1 MQVES
6 LDFIKSEERKA
17 GFFFFVN
24 EGATDLAMA
33 ANVLLH
39 PLTHWVIDSG
49 SSWHMTPRAD
59 LLHEIQHAPIS
70 TVTSATGAKAKVM
83 GMGCAK
89 FMGADGELVGL
100 KNVLWV
106 PNLCANLISTGQLGD
121 AGVNT
126 ETIGSE
132 RYRAYNDKWL
142 IWDLQWKGDVRKQ
155 MWQIPVLPWRKSGK
169 AAAAAS
175 MEESVTEE
183 EQQGVQGEELIGG
196 SAAVKAP
203 ATSGQVDWET
213 WHWQLAHVAVSTLEV
228 MHKETCVHGLQLQR
242 DGAHYGSCEVCMQ
255 NKFAR
260 FPFSRAEGSAKAP
273 LEVVHMDLV
282 GPMRTEGTGG
292 VLYFL
297 TMVDE
302 WSRFTWARPLSKKSN
317 AAAAIN
323 EDWLPMV
330 ERQAMRLVKV
340 LRIDRGGEFLGVEFT
355 KFLKNNGIRHQ
366 LTCPGTPQQN
376 GIVERA
382 NRTIGKAAKTLLG
395 AAGMPYK
402 FWPEAVR
409 QVITVKNRVLTH
421 VGDKHWVPYERAEAQ
436 AGSCC
441 CVGCPSGMAP
451 DSKGWL
457 MWDPKSKRTLVS
469 RDVKF
474 VEDVMY
480 KDWQQQQQVQ
490 IGLRLDHSGGGEQQV
505 SGLAAEE
512 GLEDESARVDSPSQ
526 PEPAATA
533 KVTKRSVQRGASPH
547 GQQIATREK
556 RVAAAPSRL
565 KCSHLGGPKQGAMA
579 VQADEGEDEE
589 MAFCFFTPLPGE
601 PAIVE
606 EALSGP
612 QKEEWKAAMDAEF
625 NCLIENETWEL
636 VELPEGRRP
645 ISSKWVF
652 KTPSLVS
659 NKIFAPV
666 IKPVTL
672 RTVLAGA
679 ALKGWHVKQM
689 DITTAF
695 LNGILL
701 EDIYMAQPDGYED
714 GTSRIERTQKLLMD
728 NFKCKMLGDVHYYLG
743 LQIERDLERR
753 WLKVYQSHYIS
764 GVMERYG
771 VTGGCTVMT
780 PFLAGFKLKKA
791 AEEDDVLE
799 DEQRNEYQSLIG
811 SVMYAA
817 VHTRPDASFGVGQ
830 LARVVQR
837 PTQEQLEVAKRL
849 VRYLGSTASAGGPVS
864 WRSKKQSEIAQS
876 SGEAEY
882 MAMYQAIKEIVLLRK
897 LLEDMGAEQEGPTP
911 LFSDSEAA
919 IGMANNPILNGLNKH
934 MKIKWHWVR
943 QMVKEGIVELHHVKA
958 SKQGTYFLT
967 KRLPESA
974 HWKCAKIRGGE
985 FLSKEFSLWLKKN
998 GIRHSL
1004 TMPYSPA
1011 MNGIAERANR
1021 TITETERGLL
1031 IEARLPDYFWPDA
1044 VRGMCVAKNRALT
1057 HVGAEKWVPY
1067 LEWIGR
1073 KPKVDMLRVFGC
1085 MCMALVTKHLQHN
1098 KLSAKAIWAVHL
1110 GMAQNSKGWFLCDPF
1125 TRKFLVS
1132 RDCKFMENLMYKDW
1146 KAENEAKI
1154 GMRFGEVKSS
1164 SLEHVELPLDLSS
1177 GSTTTRQSSLVNGG
1191 EEANDAE
1198 EEEEEV
1204 QQVSEHA
1211 LTLPYCTMSAPRIQV
1226 TPQQRQGLHVP
1237 AAEEEGRG
1245 KRRIQAPNRLTY
1257 DAPGKP
1263 DKTALAGAA
1272 LMVGDD
1278 EESDYEECA
1287 FAFFSPVVMPGE
1299 PATLKEA
1306 LESSDAEE
1314 WKKAMESELKSI
1326 EENGTWELVELP
1338 EGRKAITSK
1347 WLFKIKSDADGKI
1360 ERYSLGLWQRGWVV
1374 KQMDLTTAF
1383 LNSILEKEIFMAQ
1396 PQGFD
1401 DGSGR
1406 VWKLK
1411 KALYGLKQAP
1421 RQWYLK
1427 LREVLEE
1434 IGFTP
1439 SSADHSLFMLGEG
1452 EQRSFM
1458 VVYVDD
1464 ILIFSPSSDLVK
1476 EVMLKLQDK
1485 FKCKALGNVSFYLG
1499 LHIERDVEK
1508 RCMRV
1513 HQQKYLEALTANF
1526 GQIEGH
1532 VATPFPSGFK
1542 CVKGPEEESVGEEER
1557 RRFHSLVGSLMYAA
1571 VNTQPDVAVATR
1583 QLARHPVPVVFGGAG
1598 GAVAEGEGTG
1608 AAGASGVGSG
1618 GAGGVGVEFP
1628 PCSSLRPVA
1637 AEPVGVPAGGTG
1649 GPGGVGGGGAVLGGA

>member
-421 VGDKHWVPYERAEAQ
+421 VGDKHWVPYERWL
-436 AGSCC
+436 GKK
-441 CVGCPSGMAP
+441 PSIDMLRVWNCMGLVMV
-451 DSKGWL
+451 
-457 MWDPKSKRTLVS
+457 PKEQRHKLEVAAVTLVS

-490 IGLRLDHSGGGEQQV
+490 IGLRLGGGEQQV

-652 KTPSLVS
+652 KVKSGADGALERFKSRLVA
-659 NKIFAPV
+659 KGFQQKEKVDFGEIL
-666 IKPVTL
+666 TL

-714 GTSRIERTQKLLMD
+714 GTSRVCKLKKAIYGLKQEPRCWYKKLEGEQLLLPLVYVDDILLFSPSMEQIERTQKLLMD

-849 VRYLGSTASAGGPVS
+849 VRYLGSTASAGVQ
-864 WRSKKQSEIAQS
+864 SKKQSEIAQS

-974 HWKCAKIRGGE
+974 HWKCAK
-985 FLSKEFSLWLKKN
+985 
-998 GIRHSL
+998 
-1004 TMPYSPA
+1004 
-1011 MNGIAERANR
+1011 
-1021 TITETERGLL
+1021 
-1031 IEARLPDYFWPDA
+1031 
-1044 VRGMCVAKNRALT
+1044 MC
-1057 HVGAEKWVPY
+1057 G
-1067 LEWIGR
+1067 
-1073 KPKVDMLRVFGC
+1073 
-1085 MCMALVTKHLQHN
+1085 MALH
-1098 KLSAKAIWAVHL
+1098 
-1110 GMAQNSKGWFLCDPF
+1110 
-1125 TRKFLVS
+1125 
-1132 RDCKFMENLMYKDW
+1132 
-1146 KAENEAKI
+1146 
-1154 GMRFGEVKSS
+1154 
-1164 SLEHVELPLDLSS
+1164 
-1177 GSTTTRQSSLVNGG
+1177 
-1191 EEANDAE
+1191 
-1198 EEEEEV
+1198 
-1204 QQVSEHA
+1204 
-1211 LTLPYCTMSAPRIQV
+1211 
-1226 TPQQRQGLHVP
+1226 
-1237 AAEEEGRG
+1237 
-1245 KRRIQAPNRLTY
+1245 
-1257 DAPGKP
+1257 
-1263 DKTALAGAA
+1263 
-1272 LMVGDD
+1272 
-1278 EESDYEECA
+1278 
-1287 FAFFSPVVMPGE
+1287 
-1299 PATLKEA
+1299 
-1306 LESSDAEE
+1306 
-1314 WKKAMESELKSI
+1314 
-1326 EENGTWELVELP
+1326 
-1338 EGRKAITSK
+1338 
-1347 WLFKIKSDADGKI
+1347 
-1360 ERYSLGLWQRGWVV
+1360 
-1374 KQMDLTTAF
+1374 
-1383 LNSILEKEIFMAQ
+1383 
-1396 PQGFD
+1396 
-1401 DGSGR
+1401 
-1406 VWKLK
+1406 
-1411 KALYGLKQAP
+1411 
-1421 RQWYLK
+1421 
-1427 LREVLEE
+1427 
-1434 IGFTP
+1434 
-1439 SSADHSLFMLGEG
+1439 
-1452 EQRSFM
+1452 
-1458 VVYVDD
+1458 
-1464 ILIFSPSSDLVK
+1464 
-1476 EVMLKLQDK
+1476 
-1485 FKCKALGNVSFYLG
+1485 
-1499 LHIERDVEK
+1499 
-1508 RCMRV
+1508 
-1513 HQQKYLEALTANF
+1513 
-1526 GQIEGH
+1526 
-1532 VATPFPSGFK
+1532 
-1542 CVKGPEEESVGEEER
+1542 
-1557 RRFHSLVGSLMYAA
+1557 
-1571 VNTQPDVAVATR
+1571 
-1583 QLARHPVPVVFGGAG
+1583 
-1598 GAVAEGEGTG
+1598 
-1608 AAGASGVGSG
+1608 
-1618 GAGGVGVEFP
+1618 
-1628 PCSSLRPVA
+1628 
-1637 AEPVGVPAGGTG
+1637 
-1649 GPGGVGGGGAVLGGA
+1649 